1 MTRADRWTVAA
12 VLALAA
18 LLRLDALGL
27 AALDAGEAAHAWRA
41 LRLARAG
48 DASVAGLTSPLAAGT
63 QAIVFAFVGADDA
76 LARVPAAACGL
87 ALVLVPLVAWAAL
100 GRARALLLCV
110 LLAFDARLV
119 EWSRRATGE
128 AAAALAAALVAA
140 CLLRWAAAARRRA
153 HEGRAWAAAT
163 SVAAG
168 CLLTTGAS
176 AWGALPPLAV
186 AAWALRPW
194 DAAQVRPGRLLA
206 AAAAAALAVSTVGFV
221 AIPWASA
228 ISASLT
234 DALAGGRASAG
245 VVPLTLALA
254 AAGLAAVPGRRALAY
269 AAAIAWGALVGSGP
283 ALTLACVACA
293 GDGLGTLVGTRPRL
307 RHALA
312 GVLAVVLVGLRAPA
326 PPGPVDPALRDLA
339 ADAAAIAV
347 ERGHAAGEMPVVIV
361 ADPPDARMA
370 WALRDLRSVEWAP
383 VRPTGRAVAP
393 LLVAHAGATG
403 TPGAYARRTYG
414 TGPGAVALWVP
425 HAP

>member
-18 LLRLDALGL
+18 LLRLEALGR
-27 AALDAGEAAHAWRA
+27 APLDAGEAAHAWRA

-48 DASVAGLTSPLAAGT
+48 DASVAGLTSPFAAGT
-63 QAIVFAFVGADDA
+63 QAVVFAFVGAGDA

-87 ALVLVPLVAWAAL
+87 ALVLVPLVAWAPL
-100 GRARALLLCV
+100 GRERALLLCV

-140 CLLRWAAAARRRA
+140 CLLRWAAGARLRA
-153 HEGRAWAAAT
+153 DEGRARAAAT
-163 SVAAG
+163 AVAAG
-168 CLLTTGAS
+168 LLLTTGPS

-186 AAWALRPW
+186 AACALRPW

-206 AAAAAALAVSTVGFV
+206 AAAAAALAGSTAGFV

-234 DALAGGRASAG
+234 EAIAGAPAPAG
-245 VVPLTLALA
+245 VAPLTLVLA
-254 AAGLAAVPGRRALAY
+254 AAGLAGVPGRRALVY
-269 AAAIAWGALVGSGP
+269 LAAIAWGALVASGSP
-283 ALTLACVACA
+283 LTLACVACA
-293 GDGLGTLVGTRPRL
+293 GDGLGTLLGTRPRL

-312 GVLAVVLVGLRAPA
+312 GALAVVLIALRAPA
-326 PPGPVDPALRDLA
+326 PGPVDPALRDLA
-339 ADAAAIAV
+339 NDAVAIAV

-361 ADPPDARMA
+361 GHPPDARIA

-383 VRPTGRAVAP
+383 VRPTRRPVAP
-393 LLVAHAGATG
+393 LLVAHEGATG
-403 TPGAYARRTYG
+403 TPGAYTRRTYG

>member
-18 LLRLDALGL
+18 LLRLEALGR
-27 AALDAGEAAHAWRA
+27 APLDAGEAAHAWRA

-48 DASVAGLTSPLAAGT
+48 DASVAGLTSPFAAGT
-63 QAIVFAFVGADDA
+63 QAVVFAFVGAGDA

-87 ALVLVPLVAWAAL
+87 ALVLVPLVAWAPL
-100 GRARALLLCV
+100 GRERALLLCV

-128 AAAALAAALVAA
+128 AAAAL
-140 CLLRWAAAARRRA
+140 
-153 HEGRAWAAAT
+153 
-163 SVAAG
+163 
-168 CLLTTGAS
+168 
-176 AWGALPPLAV
+176 PPLAV
-186 AAWALRPW
+186 AACALRPW

-206 AAAAAALAVSTVGFV
+206 AAAAAALAGSTAGFV

-234 DALAGGRASAG
+234 EAIAGAPAPAG
-245 VVPLTLALA
+245 VAPLTLVLA
-254 AAGLAAVPGRRALAY
+254 AAGLAGVPGRRALVY
-269 AAAIAWGALVGSGP
+269 LAAIAWGALVASGSP
-283 ALTLACVACA
+283 LTLACVACA
-293 GDGLGTLVGTRPRL
+293 GDGLGTLLGTRPRL

-312 GVLAVVLVGLRAPA
+312 GALAVVLIALRAPA
-326 PPGPVDPALRDLA
+326 PGPVDPALRDLA
-339 ADAAAIAV
+339 NDAVAIAV

-361 ADPPDARMA
+361 GHPPDARIA

-383 VRPTGRAVAP
+383 VRPTRRPVAP
-393 LLVAHAGATG
+393 LLVAHEGATG
-403 TPGAYARRTYG
+403 TPGAYTRRTYG